1 MRGRD
6 AGMKLMPPEIAK
18 NVPALY
24 ATEHLP
30 LSEKTVHAKWF
41 TPFSSWSWFIVEYD
55 ASQRLAF
62 GLVTGIEGEWGYFSL
77 DEIEA
82 IRGPGGLTV
91 ERDLNF
97 EPATVAVVAKRERLG
112 ISLE

>member
-1 MRGRD
+1 MTATYCSPELPSARSNLR
-6 AGMKLMPPEIAK
+6 AEAQPSLTNMKELMPDGIAN

-24 ATEHLP
+24 ATENVPLP
-30 LSEKTVHAKWF
+30 DKIVHAKWF

-62 GLVTGIEGEWGYFSL
+62 GLVIGMEDEWGYFSL

-91 ERDLNF
+91 ERD
-97 EPATVAVVAKRERLG
+97 
-112 ISLE
+112 